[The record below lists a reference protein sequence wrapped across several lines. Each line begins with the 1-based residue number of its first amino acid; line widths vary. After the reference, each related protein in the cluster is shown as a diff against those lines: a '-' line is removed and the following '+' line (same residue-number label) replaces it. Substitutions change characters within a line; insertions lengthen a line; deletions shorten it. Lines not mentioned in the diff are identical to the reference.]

1 MFCIISDENIMEIN
15 LPKVY
20 CDELGEIEIKLAPDE
35 NSKVTLKNQEQ
46 AIKETSTNVGEYDDS
61 KLSIRAKVE
70 LKRLQGK
77 KDFKGPRCKCVV
89 CGCKHC
95 IILQNFKNTIP
106 KK

>member
-46 AIKETSTNVGEYDDS
+46 AIKETSTNVGEYDDT
-61 KLSIRAKVE
+61 KLSTIYAKVE

-77 KDFKGPRCKCVV
+77 KEFKLPRIKCVV
-89 CGCKHC
+89 CGCKHLYY
-95 IILQNFKNTIP
+95 IT
-106 KK
+106 